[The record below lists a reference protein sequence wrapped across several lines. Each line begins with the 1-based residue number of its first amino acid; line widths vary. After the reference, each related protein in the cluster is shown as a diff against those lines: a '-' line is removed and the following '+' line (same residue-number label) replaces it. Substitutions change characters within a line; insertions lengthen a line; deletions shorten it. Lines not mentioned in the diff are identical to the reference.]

1 MLQDRTAN
9 ERIGISV
16 IIPVYNKQKY
26 LNKCIESVLNSSFSD
41 VEIICVDDYS
51 TDGSRDVLKKI
62 AQKNKQIILIEN
74 DENKG
79 VSYSRNVGINAA
91 NGKYIAF
98 LDSDDYL
105 DKQALENYY
114 EKLEE
119 TNADGCFIKIIS
131 NNGNVNIS
139 NAYNDVYSGR
149 ELLGKFVENDEMFL
163 YACGSIWSTDFIR
176 KNNIYFKEFKIGE
189 GGLFTLELMMH
200 AKSVVVSDYPGYNY
214 YINESSTVNKNESMK
229 LSAVGQ
235 LKQLIFMILQL
246 NLDSNDKEIV
256 AFLRWYLKKNMG
268 GINNLKGDELD
279 GNYFIASNER
289 FLAELIK
296 GKFLEKEIILSKED
310 EEVVNSKGCVYVY
323 GAGYETL
330 DVIKFCN
337 RSNLEI
343 KGIYV
348 SDEKANP
355 QSIYGFRV
363 KKFCVKEID
372 DLSIPFLISAHKKHQ
387 KEIKDVLINAGIKN
401 IVIVSD

>member
-163 YACGSIWSTDFIR
+163 YACGSI
-176 KNNIYFKEFKIGE
+176 
-189 GGLFTLELMMH
+189 
-200 AKSVVVSDYPGYNY
+200 
-214 YINESSTVNKNESMK
+214 
-229 LSAVGQ
+229 
-235 LKQLIFMILQL
+235 
-246 NLDSNDKEIV
+246 
-256 AFLRWYLKKNMG
+256 
-268 GINNLKGDELD
+268 
-279 GNYFIASNER
+279 
-289 FLAELIK
+289 
-296 GKFLEKEIILSKED
+296 
-310 EEVVNSKGCVYVY
+310 
-323 GAGYETL
+323 
-330 DVIKFCN
+330 
-337 RSNLEI
+337 
-343 KGIYV
+343 
-348 SDEKANP
+348 
-355 QSIYGFRV
+355 
-363 KKFCVKEID
+363 
-372 DLSIPFLISAHKKHQ
+372 
-387 KEIKDVLINAGIKN
+387 
-401 IVIVSD
+401 